1 VSTTAVITASPECVE
16 PAERT
21 PPRFLE
27 TYGLSYAF
35 GLLLL
40 LPAVV
45 LISSQPE
52 YSFTTF
58 YTLMLTIPPIA
69 ASFLILAT
77 DPPELRAGRLLGRGA
92 LLTVLATVGSIL
104 AVMVGTPVV
113 ILLFLNGVGHSQA
126 LTGIVSAVGLLIV
139 GSPMVF
145 ALVSSVRAESWL
157 RALVLVLGIA
167 ALAILIALVTSQGG
181 VLVESMRRDQGE
193 ILMGLLIWVLPSFAI
208 TTAFVR
214 RHGLV

>member
-1 VSTTAVITASPECVE
+1 MSTAAVITASPACDEPVE
-16 PAERT
+16 RVA
-21 PPRFLE
+21 PRFLD

-35 GLLLL
+35 GLLFL
-40 LPAVV
+40 LPAII
-45 LISSQPE
+45 LIGSQPL
-52 YSFTTF
+52 YSFTAF
-58 YTLMLTIPPIA
+58 YTLMLTIPPVA
-69 ASFLILAT
+69 ASFLVLAT
-77 DPPELRAGRLLGRGA
+77 DPPESRTGSLLGRGA

-126 LTGIVSAVGLLIV
+126 LTGVVSAVSLVIV

-145 ALVSSVRAESWL
+145 ALVNSVRVESWF

-167 ALAILIALVTSQGG
+167 ALAILIALTTSQGG

-193 ILMGLLIWVLPSFAI
+193 IMMGLLVWCLPAFAI